1 MYWRIFTMT
10 ENKTV
15 LAWLE
20 EMKAMCQ
27 PDNVVWIDGSEEQ
40 LEALRAEAVK
50 TGEMI
55 KLNQEKLPGCY
66 YHRTAE
72 NDVARVEDRTFI
84 CTPTEEEAG
93 PINNWMAPDEMYAKL
108 KKLYTGSMKGRTM
121 YVIPYSMGPIGSPF
135 SKIGIELSD
144 SIYVVLNM
152 AIMTR
157 IGQKVLDQLGNDE
170 NTEFIKCL
178 HAKKDVNP
186 DDRYIVQFPQD
197 NTIWSI
203 NSAYGGNVL
212 LGKKCF
218 ALRIASYLGKN
229 QGWMAEHMLI
239 LGLEN
244 PQGEVKYICA
254 AFPSACGKTNLA
266 MLIPPEYLKNKG
278 YKVWTVGDDISWLNI
293 GPDGRLYAI
302 NPEAGFFGVAPGTS
316 VKTNFNALESTKKN
330 TIFTN
335 VALNNA
341 DNTVWWEGLDKNPP
355 VDATEWK
362 GSKVNGPE
370 YSAAGNNLAHP
381 NSRFTAPA
389 INCPCI
395 SSEFENPQGVPV
407 EAIVFG
413 GRRAKCAPLVYQSR
427 DWQHG
432 TFVGATMASET
443 TAAAAGAVGV
453 VRRDPM
459 AMKPF
464 VGYNMATYWGH
475 WLEMGK
481 KLGDK
486 APKIFHVNWFRKDDE
501 GHFMWPGFGDNMR
514 VLLWILNRCA
524 GKVDAVE
531 SEIGYLPKPEDIDLT
546 GLEDENVDIK
556 GLLTIDK
563 QVWLEDVA
571 NIEEYFAQFGDKLPK
586 EMADELAKLKANL
599 SK

>member
-40 LEALRAEAVK
+40 LEALRAEAVA

-170 NTEFIKCL
+170 NAEFIKCL

-335 VALNNA
+335 VALNNV

-563 QVWLEDVA
+563 KVWLEDIA